1 MNKIKIKT
9 TKVEIK
15 EIDKEYPIYLKKDNQ
30 LVKIENEERHCI
42 LYYNDT
48 SVHVIFNKY
57 EYNLKE
63 SDLLNEIN
71 EEEYD
76 KAFNLIMDNLDY
88 DPNLN
93 EQV

>member
-30 LVKIENEERHCI
+30 LVEIFEDRHTI
-42 LYYNDT
+42 IYYNEM
-48 SVHVIFNKY
+48 SIHIVFNKY

-63 SDLLNEIN
+63 SDLLNETSK
-71 EEEYD
+71 EEFD
-76 KAFNLIMDNLDY
+76 KVFNLIMDNLDY
-88 DPNLN
+88 DPDLN

>member
-9 TKVEIK
+9 SKVEIK

-30 LVKIENEERHCI
+30 LVRIENEQFHCI
-42 LYYNDT
+42 MYHNEV
-48 SVHVIFNKY
+48 SVHIVFNKY

-63 SDLLNEIN
+63 SDLLNETSK
-71 EEEYD
+71 EDFE
-76 KAFNLIMDNLDY
+76 KTLNLLMNKFDFDNDLD
-88 DPNLN
+88 